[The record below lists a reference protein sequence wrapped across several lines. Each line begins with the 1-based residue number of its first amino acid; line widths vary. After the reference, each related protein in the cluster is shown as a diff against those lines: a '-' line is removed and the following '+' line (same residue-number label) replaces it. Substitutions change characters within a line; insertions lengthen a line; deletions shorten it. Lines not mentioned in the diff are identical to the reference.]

1 MLKNYIRR
9 KNITREIER
18 LDPKKDHE
26 RIVYLLACHCFPYD
40 VERSLEFGFFRTFA
54 VPSISRILAST
65 GEFRKRTQKRYD
77 DTELIMYEIIENGHS
92 SERAAKAFSRMNGM
106 HGAFNISND
115 DFLYVLSTF
124 IFIPI
129 FWLEKFAWRKPTR
142 KEKRA
147 IFYFFREV
155 GKKMNIKNIPE
166 DYREFKAFHIKYEKE
181 NFEFAE
187 SNREVA
193 DYTRDL
199 LISFFIPK
207 KLAFLG
213 RPFTNCLMDDALLKA
228 MNFKKP
234 NPIIKTFMMI
244 LLEIRMWFMSLLGDK
259 KNPVYGTTKKRAT
272 YPKGYKIEEIGTFPE
287 KVLAPVA

>member
-1 MLKNYIRR
+1 MLRNYIRR
-9 KNITREIER
+9 KNITKEIET
-18 LDPKKDHE
+18 LDPVKDHE

-54 VPSISRILAST
+54 VPSISNLLAST

-92 SERAAKAFSRMNGM
+92 SERASKAFNRMNGM
-106 HGAFNISND
+106 HGAFNIAND

-147 IFYFFREV
+147 IFYFFKEV

-166 DYREFKAFHIKYEKE
+166 DYREFKAFHIKYEKQ
-181 NFEFAE
+181 NFKFAE
-187 SNREVA
+187 SNQEIA
-193 DYTRDL
+193 KYTRDL
-199 LISFFIPK
+199 LISFFMPK
-207 KLAFLG
+207 QLGFLG
-213 RPFTNCLMDDALLKA
+213 RPIANCLMDDALLKA
-228 MNFKKP
+228 MGFKKP
-234 NPIIKTFMMI
+234 NPILRAFVMI
-244 LLEIRMWFMSLLGDK
+244 ILEIRMWFMSLLGDK
-259 KNPVYGTTKKRAT
+259 KKPVYGTTKKRPT
-272 YPKGYKIEEIGTFPE
+272 YPNGYKIEEIGTFPN